1 MRSFLCWLLN
11 VAFLVIMVPI
21 ALAEEPSEPILLPP
35 SPPGQVTVSGIQET
49 RATVSWAPVP
59 SATQYTVWVNGHR
72 WSGSTHPSAEITG
85 LQPYTDYTVWVTAA
99 NDAGESGYSQTVTF
113 KTLPPAP
120 NAPDRP
126 VVREVTGTKAIIE
139 WHPLPVWQH
148 IQCYRIYV
156 DGQAVADVD
165 PQEGI
170 HSAELVNLEAGI
182 HYVAVSGINENQEGP
197 TSRPAQFIIQALSA
211 PTGLTIANRSHDRVL
226 VTWDAVPDADR
237 YKVYLDGNVVGE
249 VKTNT
254 YIVEGLTAE
263 TGYRVGVQ
271 AVLGDGNESVMA
283 TLGIQTPP
291 QPPGMTLDTV
301 MDSTYEYI
309 PDVAPVLVIIFVIGA
324 AMKIART
331 GKLTVIGRQFLFRRY

>member
-1 MRSFLCWLLN
+1 MRSFLYFLLSA
-11 VAFLVIMVPI
+11 AFLIIMAPI
-21 ALAEEPSEPILLPP
+21 TLAEEPTEPVLMPP
-35 SPPGQVTVSGIQET
+35 SSPSQVTVSGIQENK
-49 RATVSWAPVP
+49 ATISWPPVP
-59 SATQYTVWVNGHR
+59 TATQYTVWVDGHR

-197 TSRPAQFIIQALSA
+197 TSRPEQFIIRAIPA
-211 PTGLTIANRSHDRVL
+211 PTGLIVANRNHDRVI

-237 YKVYLDGNVVGE
+237 YKVYLDGSMVGE
-249 VKTNT
+249 VKNTT
-254 YIVEGLTAE
+254 YIFEGLTGE
-263 TGYRVGVQ
+263 TSYQIGVQ
-271 AVLGDGNESVMA
+271 AVLADGNESVMA

-309 PDVAPVLVIIFVIGA
+309 PDVAPGIVIIFVIGA

>member
-1 MRSFLCWLLN
+1 MRSFLYFLLSA
-11 VAFLVIMVPI
+11 AFLIIMAPI
-21 ALAEEPSEPILLPP
+21 TLAEEPTEPVLMPP
-35 SPPGQVTVSGIQET
+35 SSPSQVTVSGIQENK
-49 RATVSWAPVP
+49 ATISWPPVP
-59 SATQYTVWVNGHR
+59 TATQYTVWVDGHR
-72 WSGSTHPSAEITG
+72 WSGSIHPGVEIAG
-85 LQPYTDYTVWVTAA
+85 LQPFTDYTVWVTAA

-148 IQCYRIYV
+148 IKCYRIYV

-309 PDVAPVLVIIFVIGA
+309 PDVAPGIVIIFVIGA